1 MGDEMS
7 DEGESGYC
15 NPFLVSE
22 KKLASSAPSLE
33 VLVVL
38 VVLNIPEGE
47 SCSLLE
53 LFFMWRLEGTE
64 GMSIW
69 RGFIRAMVMMMV
81 LLERE
86 GGGCV
91 CVGLV

>member
-22 KKLASSAPSLE
+22 KKLASSAPSFE
-33 VLVVL
+33 ILVVL
-38 VVLNIPEGE
+38 VALNIPEGE

-69 RGFIRAMVMMMV
+69 SGFIRAMVV
-81 LLERE
+81 IAVHLERVE
-86 GGGCV
+86 GV
-91 CVGLV
+91 CIGLI